1 MPQTV
6 QSLQIMQLNVLCLL
20 LKQQAAPDVEIDA
33 FDGNPLNYSYFMT
46 LFKETVERKINDPK
60 GWLTRLIKFTRVE
73 AKNQSKTASSC
84 QSRPYPWWRGDT
96 TIHIPLLQPTEGEL
110 KRWSVIRPGI
120 QLPWKIL
127 QPLDKMPEHQCWYY
141 LFY

>member
-20 LKQQAAPDVEIDA
+20 LKQQAAPDVEIDT

-60 GWLTRLIKFTRVE
+60 G
-73 AKNQSKTASSC
+73 
-84 QSRPYPWWRGDT
+84 
-96 TIHIPLLQPTEGEL
+96 
-110 KRWSVIRPGI
+110 
-120 QLPWKIL
+120 
-127 QPLDKMPEHQCWYY
+127 
-141 LFY
+141 

>member
-1 MPQTV
+1 MRTKVPQTV

-60 GWLTRLIKFTRVE
+60 G
-73 AKNQSKTASSC
+73 
-84 QSRPYPWWRGDT
+84 
-96 TIHIPLLQPTEGEL
+96 
-110 KRWSVIRPGI
+110 
-120 QLPWKIL
+120 
-127 QPLDKMPEHQCWYY
+127 
-141 LFY
+141 